1 MAIDNVNI
9 VDAIGVDEKNQA
21 LRLMITD
28 HLEWENKFLSEADH
42 LLMLQNKI
50 NSYLSY
56 IESAQYKETYPT
68 INFKILIIEIHF
80 KYEVT
85 ENCKKFL
92 KVVQDQ
98 VEQFGIKIESHIV

>member
-1 MAIDNVNI
+1 MAIDNVNM

-28 HLEWENKFLSEADH
+28 HLEWKNKYLSETDH

-56 IESAQYKETYPT
+56 IESEQYKETYPN

-80 KYEVT
+80 KYEST
-85 ENCKKFL
+85 ENCEKFL

-98 VEQFGIKIESHIV
+98 VRQFGIKIESYSG